1 MIQNDTKKTSKN
13 IKKYVC
19 EKCDFICVKI
29 GDWNRHLST
38 RKHTNDTQMI
48 QNDTKK
54 TSKKPILHQ
63 TPNVVINPPQEI
75 NVEFQCHHCNKMYKH
90 KQNLSRHYKTCKT
103 LTTEKKVVNETVV
116 VKHEISTDLILE
128 ILKENKEM
136 KHLLVEQNKTII
148 ELSTEQK
155 EQNKTIIEL
164 SKNNQ
169 IVNSTVNSHNKTF
182 NLQFFLNE
190 TCKDAM
196 NIKDFVH
203 SIQLQLTDLENVG
216 HVGFVNGITKIIIKN
231 LKSLKQ
237 ENRPVHCTDEKRKI
251 IYIKDSN
258 KWEKEDDTH
267 KKVRNAIKHIAR
279 NNFQLM
285 YEFKKMYPCC
295 VNSDS
300 RYNNMYLQLMNES
313 LGGSGN
319 SDSDNETKIITNIS
333 KEILIE
339 K

>member
-1 MIQNDTKKTSKN
+1 MSKTEQKKTS
-13 IKKYVC
+13 IYIPKYYC
-19 EKCDFICVKI
+19 EKCDFTCSKM
-29 GDWNRHLST
+29 GDWTRHSNT
-38 RKHTNDTQMI
+38 RKH
-48 QNDTKK
+48 QNEQNGAK
-54 TSKKPILHQ
+54 LHQ
-63 TPNVVINPPQEI
+63 NTSFNIINE
-75 NVEFQCHHCNKMYKH
+75 NNDSFQCEKCTKTYKYNKNM
-90 KQNLSRHYKTCKT
+90 LRHYKTCKN
-103 LTTEKKVVNETVV
+103 KQ
-116 VKHEISTDLILE
+116 ISTEVILE
-128 ILKENKEM
+128 IMKENNELKQ
-136 KHLLVEQNKTII
+136 LLVEQNKAII
-148 ELSTEQK
+148 ELM
-155 EQNKTIIEL
+155 
-164 SKNNQ
+164 KNGQ
-169 IVNSTVNSHNKTF
+169 TVNNTVNAPINSHNKTF

-216 HVGFVNGITKIIIKN
+216 HVGFVNGITKIIVKN

-279 NNFQLM
+279 NNFQLI

-295 VNSDS
+295 VNSNS

>member
-1 MIQNDTKKTSKN
+1 MTNDSKNTSKN
-13 IKKYVC
+13 ILKFYC
-19 EKCDFICVKI
+19 EKCDFKCFKT
-29 GDWNRHLST
+29 GDWKRHIVT
-38 RKHTNDTQMI
+38 RKHVNDDDELHKNITVEHYTCECGKIYKYRQGLHTHRI
-48 QNDTKK
+48 KCTKN
-54 TSKKPILHQ
+54 S
-63 TPNVVINPPQEI
+63 
-75 NVEFQCHHCNKMYKH
+75 NK
-90 KQNLSRHYKTCKT
+90 
-103 LTTEKKVVNETVV
+103 
-116 VKHEISTDLILE
+116 ISDGLILE
-128 ILKENKEM
+128 ILKENKEL
-136 KHLLVEQNKTII
+136 KELLIEQNKTN
-148 ELSTEQK
+148 Q
-155 EQNKTIIEL
+155 EQNKALFEL
-164 SKNNQ
+164 TAEQNKAILELTKNNN
-169 IVNSTVNSHNKTF
+169 IVNSTVNSNNKTF
-182 NLQFFLNE
+182 NLQLFLNE

-196 NIKDFVH
+196 NIKDFVN
-203 SIQLQLTDLENVG
+203 SIQLQLSDLENVG
-216 HVGFVNGITKIIIKN
+216 HAGFVNGITKIIVKN

-319 SDSDNETKIITNIS
+319 SDSDNETKIINNIS
-333 KEILIE
+333 REILIV